1 MVKTAEQKARDRYR
15 AQLLAGKTPRT
26 YTEANR
32 RILEEERAK
41 IAAGGADV
49 REAPLIQAEA
59 VAAQEA
65 PLIPAEAVAAQPLI
79 LAVSPNALG
88 FEPEQA
94 EPEAV
99 APPLGSEPEQAE
111 PEAVA
116 LPLGFEPEQAEPE
129 SPPQSLCPPMPVVPA
144 VPAAPEALALRPR
157 KRLLLDS
164 GLKPNLREN
173 APAYFKRTRKALE
186 KRARQGD
193 AEYAAYEAEWA
204 ERAER
209 RKQEEAEQ
217 RALVRAAD
225 AADEAAAARQR
236 ERREQEMAERRTRIW
251 QQMDS
256 ECRSCKDC
264 FDMDYQL
271 GRCVDQMCSKH
282 RQRHSELVLRQSGAA
297 TRAGAVSLA

>member
-26 YTEANR
+26 YNEANR

-49 REAPLIQAEA
+49 REAPVIQA

-79 LAVSPNALG
+79 LAVSPEALG

-99 APPLGSEPEQAE
+99 APPLGAEPEQAE

-116 LPLGFEPEQAEPE
+116 PPLDFEPEQAEPE

-144 VPAAPEALALRPR
+144 EPAAPEALALRPR
-157 KRLLLDS
+157 KRPLSDS

-186 KRARQGD
+186 KRARRGD
-193 AEYAAYEAEWA
+193 AEYAAYEAERAECA
-204 ERAER
+204 ERL
-209 RKQEEAEQ
+209 KQEEAEQ
-217 RALVRAAD
+217 RALVRAVE
-225 AADEAAAARQR
+225 AADEAAARRQR
-236 ERREQEMAERRTRIW
+236 ERREQEMAERRARIC

-282 RQRHSELVLRQSGAA
+282 MQRHSELVLRQSGAA
-297 TRAGAVSLA
+297 TAGAISLA